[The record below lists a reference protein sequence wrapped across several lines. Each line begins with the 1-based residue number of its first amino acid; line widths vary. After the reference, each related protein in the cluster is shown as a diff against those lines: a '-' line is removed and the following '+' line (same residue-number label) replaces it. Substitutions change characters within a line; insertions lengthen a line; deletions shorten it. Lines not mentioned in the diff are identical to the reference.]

1 MPAWHAV
8 PVQAATPP
16 SNTACHTHTHLVT
29 PLTVPITLTP
39 PHLGHRLLAVLLE
52 ALEAIHSQRL
62 ATRHAHAALD
72 GAVLS
77 LLLRRLHS
85 RLALVRPDCRR
96 VGWVGVERRGCR
108 GEWARGWAQ
117 SRGGWRPRTQLM
129 PAWGQHCPARL
140 PPVPK
145 HSPSP
150 WVTLTVRVPS
160 SLRPSVSGMGAGAAA
175 CSGWEEL
182 VWRVTRRAGGTQ
194 APSGGAQ
201 PPHRTPAPCLQAP
214 KPPPSCS
221 LSAHPEQ
228 AAGSGLGQRGGG
240 KGHRAGAG
248 GHRQGRGSAAS
259 RQVTSGVAGHL
270 HLLLR
275 QFCMGA
281 RDGAKSRCGGLSKG
295 GQRGGTGL
303 THHESTQVGCSIS
316 DPPTRQPYPSQP

>member
-8 PVQAATPP
+8 PVQAATPRATQPATPTHIWSRLSP
-16 SNTACHTHTHLVT
+16 SPSPSPLPTWATGSSQSSLKHSRPFTASAWPRAT
-29 PLTVPITLTP
+29 PTLRLTVPSSVSCSVAFTV
-39 PHLGHRLLAVLLE
+39 VLLWY
-52 ALEAIHSQRL
+52 AQTA
-62 ATRHAHAALD
+62 
-72 GAVLS
+72 G
-77 LLLRRLHS
+77 
-85 RLALVRPDCRR
+85 
-96 VGWVGVERRGCR
+96 GWGGWGWKGGVR

-228 AAGSGLGQRGGG
+228 AAGGGLAQRGGG
-240 KGHRAGAG
+240 KDHRAGAG

-259 RQVTSGVAGHL
+259 RQVTSGVAGRL

-303 THHESTQVGCSIS
+303 THHKSTQVGCSIS